1 MQRSQLSLRQLS
13 DELRGELWDD
23 KAQILI
29 FRRIAMGLSDNLL
42 NPDKKA
48 LIVKDCCEM
57 IDAQVASKSGLSG
70 VAIKTAFAALK
81 GIKPNYIY
89 GVVDSLLLPCFTAI
103 DPLWVEGVQQGE
115 PVEYLKA
122 NRSQTA
128 DALLAVTDAKV
139 KNSKIQLVRGVYDKL
154 RNSAKQ
160 HVEEA
165 VPDFAQIIGK
175 HAI

>member
-1 MQRSQLSLRQLS
+1 
-13 DELRGELWDD
+13 
-23 KAQILI
+23 
-29 FRRIAMGLSDNLL
+29 MGLSDNLL
-42 NPDKKA
+42 NPDRKA
-48 LIVKDCCEM
+48 LMTQDFCEM

-70 VAIKTAFAALK
+70 IAIKTAFAALK

-89 GVVDSLLLPCFTAI
+89 GVVDSLLQPCFTAI
-103 DPLWVEGVQQGE
+103 DPLWEQGLEQGE

-122 NRSQTA
+122 HKSQTA

-139 KNSKIQLVRGVYDKL
+139 KNTKIQVVRGVYDKL

-165 VPDFAQIIGK
+165 VPDFAEIIGK
-175 HAI
+175 YAT